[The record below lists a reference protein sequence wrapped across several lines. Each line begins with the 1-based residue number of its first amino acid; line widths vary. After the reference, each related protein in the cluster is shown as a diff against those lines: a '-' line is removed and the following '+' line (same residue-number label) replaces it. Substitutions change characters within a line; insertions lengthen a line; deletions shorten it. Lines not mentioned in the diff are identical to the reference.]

1 MSKVGFMKVK
11 NISKKNMCVDNLT
24 GSLFINDSNIPSH
37 LHNIEVINRIGTRK
51 ITHVF
56 HDVDGTHSLIRDWP
70 PVMSRI
76 LSYAIKTGLKN
87 SYDSLE
93 NIKRLITQV
102 GTEPLYET
110 DRFCVEST
118 GFSALT
124 QMEWAIRRGIE
135 KGTVEIEGLKFTP
148 EITRTNSEIIQ
159 KIWQGQEM
167 FDDVPEPAKLKKYL
181 KLHTPRLFKLY
192 EKVLNGA
199 CRDRNLLMAKKAPEK
214 WRVGGSLEFVKM
226 LHNLGAV
233 NYFVTGAVVCKQSN
247 GSLEG
252 GMYDEALAIG
262 FEIGPGKM
270 IEDICGSTWEQKIPK
285 VDVMKKLCQSLKVD
299 PCNILVV
306 GDGRSEI
313 YAGVKMGA
321 VTISRL
327 PSLHE
332 RQREIHKQIGTNII
346 LTDFTHASC
355 LITTDRI

>member
-1 MSKVGFMKVK
+1 MKTK
-11 NISKKNMCVDNLT
+11 TRSKKRSVFADNIKR
-24 GSLFINDSNIPSH
+24 SLFFDDRNIPRH
-37 LHNIEVINRIGTRK
+37 LHNIEVISRVGTRK

-76 LSYAIKTGLKN
+76 LSYTIKTGLKN
-87 SYDSLE
+87 DFDSLE
-93 NIKRLITQV
+93 NIKRLIAEV
-102 GTEPLYET
+102 GTEPLNET
-110 DRFCVEST
+110 DRFCIESA

-135 KGTVEIEGLKFTP
+135 ERTVEIEGLKFTP
-148 EITRTNSEIIQ
+148 EIIRTNSEIIQ
-159 KIWQGQEM
+159 KIWRGEEM
-167 FDDVPEPAKLKKYL
+167 FDDVPESAKLKEYL
-181 KLHTPRLFKLY
+181 TLRTPRLFKLY
-192 EKVLNGA
+192 EEVLNGA

-226 LHNLGAV
+226 LHNLGAI

-247 GSLEG
+247 GKLEG

-262 FEIGPGKM
+262 FEIGPRKM
-270 IEDICGSTWEQKIPK
+270 VEDICGSTWDQKIPK
-285 VDVMKKLCQSLKVD
+285 VGVMKTLCQSLKVD
-299 PCNILVV
+299 PANILVV

-327 PSLHE
+327 PSHYE

-355 LITTDRI
+355 LISTYPM